1 MPAPTPYWLVL
12 YEDEGLSLAPS
23 TRTSPAHSISPLV
36 RISVPQEKVLQFFHF
51 PSKSKSRIPRHVTQ
65 KHVTFDKST
74 FDQLG
79 IRGWPTETHGHGAA
93 RTVFSLLDGIEEYH
107 EAEIS
112 RSETISGTN
121 ATVYVEA
128 MVLVIEA

>member
-1 MPAPTPYWLVL
+1 M
-12 YEDEGLSLAPS
+12 
-23 TRTSPAHSISPLV
+23 TR
-36 RISVPQEKVLQFFHF
+36 
-51 PSKSKSRIPRHVTQ
+51 
-65 KHVTFDKST
+65 KHVTFNKST
-74 FDQLG
+74 LG

-128 MVLVIEA
+128 TVLVTEA